1 MRSLPALS
9 ALATALV
16 LATSSVALA
25 KPPTTAAPVSEADRK
40 FDEALNAMKA
50 GRYAEACPVFAES
63 YQLDPQLG
71 ALFTLAECEYK
82 WGKLVLAKTH
92 YIAYLT
98 GVGKLSPEERG
109 KQSARERI
117 AVLQRDTLVRDV
129 PTLAVALK
137 EGTQPG
143 GIVKRNGTVMTP
155 DDTPVELDPGEY
167 VIEWTPPV
175 GDPSTRTITLA
186 IGKKERIELETP
198 KVADETPKPAPKAPS
213 SGITPRRIATYATG
227 GLAVVAVGT
236 GTVLGILALGKKSDV
251 DANCNGGLCSQD
263 GLDALSSGRTL
274 GWVSTG
280 AFVVAGAA
288 AAVSLILF
296 FTEPRAAERTAPT
309 TAIRF

>member
-1 MRSLPALS
+1 MRTPTLS

-25 KPPTTAAPVSEADRK
+25 KPPTPAPPVSEADRK

-82 WGKLVLAKTH
+82 WGKLVSAKTH
-92 YIAYLT
+92 YVAYLT
-98 GVGKLSPEERG
+98 GVAKLSPEERG

-117 AVLQRDTLVRDV
+117 AVLQRDTLVRDI

-175 GDPSTRTITLA
+175 GDPSSRTITLA

-198 KVADETPKPAPKAPS
+198 KVADDTPKPPPKPVSAGVS
-213 SGITPRRIATYATG
+213 PRRIATYATG

-251 DANCNGGLCSQD
+251 DANCSGGMCSQE
-263 GLDALSSGRTL
+263 GLDALSSGRSL

-296 FTEPRAAERTAPT
+296 FTEPRTTERTAPT